1 MNGVAAGSQFE
12 KELNNIID
20 ENTDLKIENKRL
32 KKLVSGLRAK
42 LSSMNSKANTRKQPV
57 SYQTGNYMK
66 PTK

>member
-42 LSSMNSKANTRKQPV
+42 LSSMNSKANT
-57 SYQTGNYMK
+57 
-66 PTK
+66 